1 MAVAETTTGLEKVQ
15 QEEQEEEQQNEECN
29 QVAAE
34 DVSWLQDVDFMM

>member
-1 MAVAETTTGLEKVQ
+1 MAVAETTTGLGKVQ
-15 QEEQEEEQQNEECN
+15 QGEQEEEQNEECN